1 MKRTFVPFA
10 QLRQQPTII
19 VDSVGTGAALTLAH
33 WRGASTPEA
42 LRDDTSAGSV
52 LRARHQPATPGLEA
66 AAVTANHFDVDG
78 FVGVWSLLHPEMAL
92 QREELLRLV
101 ATLGDFREIDWAHP
115 LADHALQLVC
125 WLNAEEKTH
134 FYEPFGAPARRRRE
148 DEASAEKFE
157 WFLPRFGAVLENPGV
172 GRAAWQPEYER
183 VKAAAATMRGPATQ
197 LREYPEIG
205 LLVVQTPAPLP
216 YYALF
221 GPTAGS
227 DIVLSMYDEQCYE
240 LEYKYT
246 TWIDLESRPTLPR
259 LHLAP
264 LVARLNELEASGR
277 YWAADGITD
286 TGPLLR
292 LSGHKLSKAERYAD
306 PDGRP
311 IYSSSIVPEV
321 LEQEVLEFFR
331 RGYSGIQPRKYWTW
345 AEIKMASRTGP
356 TPSASDRL
364 SSERYFSKGRSR
376 PTGQTPRA
384 SDRNLL

>member
-33 WRGASTPEA
+33 WRGAATPAA

-52 LRARHQPATPGLEA
+52 LRALQQPDTPGMEA
-66 AAVTANHFDVDG
+66 VAVTANHFDIDG
-78 FVGVWSLLHPEMAL
+78 FVGVWSLVHPALAL
-92 QREELLRLV
+92 QHEELLRLV
-101 ATLGDFREIDWAHP
+101 AALGDFREISWAHP

-125 WLNAEEKTH
+125 WLNAEEKAH

-157 WFLPRFGAVLENPGV
+157 WFLPRFATMLENPEA

-183 VKAAAATMRGPATQ
+183 VKAAAAIMGGAELQ
-197 LREYPEIG
+197 HYPEIG
-205 LLVVQTPAPLP
+205 LVVVQAPKPLP

-221 GPTAGS
+221 GPTAGF
-227 DIVLSMYDEQCYE
+227 DIVLSMYAGQRYE

-246 TWIDLESRPTLPR
+246 TWIDLASRPTLPR

-264 LVARLNELEASGR
+264 LVARLNELETSGHL
-277 YWAADGITD
+277 WAADGITD

-292 LSGHKLSKAERYAD
+292 LSGRKLSKAERYAD

-311 IYSSSIVPEV
+311 IYSSSIAPEV
-321 LEQEVLEFFR
+321 LEREVLAFFR
-331 RGYSGIQPRKYWTW
+331 AGYAGIQPRKYWTW
-345 AEIKMASRTGP
+345 AEVKAAS
-356 TPSASDRL
+356 
-364 SSERYFSKGRSR
+364 
-376 PTGQTPRA
+376 
-384 SDRNLL
+384 